1 MEEESQNDSISNFCV
16 FAPFLW
22 PKIRDFLPTFR
33 VLLFAKS
40 AKLERVLLEL
50 RISNFAL
57 IERAEIAPGAG
68 FNALTGETGA
78 GKSILIQALGLLLGE
93 RAAAEQ
99 VGVGNGKAVVE
110 GAFDVA
116 KAPRARAWLEA
127 NGFPLDDDALIIA
140 REVEASGRSRVRLN
154 GRLATATALRELGAF
169 LVDLHGQHENQM
181 LLSPDAHLQFLDEFG
196 PKSHGDLKREV
207 AAAHKVWRAAA
218 RTLAEL
224 SRNEQE
230 RVQRLDTL
238 QFQAEEI
245 DKAKLGNDE
254 DETLAEERARLM
266 NAEGLRQ
273 NAALC
278 VGNLWGDDEPGALG
292 LARQS
297 LKAAREIEATDG
309 SVKEWAEALQSA
321 ILDLED
327 AAEQARAYAETL
339 DADPNRLE
347 QIESRLF
354 KINRLKRKY
363 GADVA
368 AVLVYR
374 ANIESEI
381 QSLNLSDEQI
391 ADLKAEAAAKKAVY
405 FEWAEKLS
413 AQRKELARDFAAQ
426 VVEQLS
432 GLSMEKARFEIG
444 FERLE
449 KSSAGGIDR
458 AEFLLSANP
467 GQPLRP
473 LTKIASGG
481 EISRVMLGLRSVLR
495 DTETEHRVPTVVFDE
510 IDSGIGGLTAEK
522 VGEKMSQI
530 ASHHQVFCITHLPQI
545 AKRADHH
552 FRVVKAAGDQA
563 TTVDITPLDP
573 NARIEEMARMMG
585 SESRAN
591 LEHARALLEDVAAV
605 KAPKKR
611 GKK

>member
-1 MEEESQNDSISNFCV
+1 M
-16 FAPFLW
+16 
-22 PKIRDFLPTFR
+22 
-33 VLLFAKS
+33 
-40 AKLERVLLEL
+40 LLEL

-99 VGVGNGKAVVE
+99 VGVGTGKAVVE
-110 GAFDVA
+110 GAFDLTKVS
-116 KAPRARAWLEA
+116 RARAWLEE
-127 NGFPLDDDALIIA
+127 NGFPCDDDALIIA
-140 REVEASGRSRVRLN
+140 REVDASGRSRVRLN
-154 GRLATATALRELGAF
+154 GRLATATALRALGAF

-196 PKSHGDLKREV
+196 SKAHGELKRQV
-207 AAAHKVWRAAA
+207 AQAHKIWRAAA

-245 DKAKLGNDE
+245 DKARLENDE
-254 DETLAEERARLM
+254 DETLSEERARLM

-297 LKAAREIEATDG
+297 LKAAREIELTDG
-309 SVKEWAEALQSA
+309 SVREWVEALQSA

-339 DADPNRLE
+339 DADPDRLE
-347 QIESRLF
+347 QIEARLF

-363 GADVA
+363 GASV
-368 AVLVYR
+368 VEIVEYR
-374 ANIESEI
+374 SQIESEI

-391 ADLKAEAAAKKAVY
+391 ADLKADVAAKKAVY
-405 FEWAEKLS
+405 FELAEKLS
-413 AQRKELARDFAAQ
+413 AQRKALAQKFAAE

-432 GLSMEKARFEIG
+432 GLAMEKARFEIG

-449 KSSAGGIDR
+449 KSSANGIDR

-495 DTETEHRVPTVVFDE
+495 DTEAEHRVPTVIFDE
-510 IDSGIGGLTAEK
+510 IDTGIGGLTAEK

-530 ASHHQVFCITHLPQI
+530 AQHHQVFCITHLPQI

-552 FRVVKAAGDQA
+552 FRVVKAAGEQA
-563 TTVDITPLDP
+563 TTVDVTPLDET
-573 NARIEEMARMMG
+573 ARIEEMARMMG

-591 LEHARALLEDVAAV
+591 LEHARALLQDVGAF
-605 KAPKKR
+605 KTP
-611 GKK
+611 GKSGKT